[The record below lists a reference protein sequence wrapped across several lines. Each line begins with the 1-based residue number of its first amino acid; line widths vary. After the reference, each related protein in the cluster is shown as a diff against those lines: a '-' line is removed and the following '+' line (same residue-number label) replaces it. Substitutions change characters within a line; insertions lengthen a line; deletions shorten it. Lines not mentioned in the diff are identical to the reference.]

1 MKRSV
6 KKILT
11 THTGS
16 LPRPEGLLALLA
28 AKEAGTLADRTEF
41 DGAVR
46 DAVAEIVRKQV
57 EAGVDVI
64 NDGEMS
70 KVGYSTYVKD
80 RLTGFEGESIS
91 LLGTLAD
98 IKDFPEYGARLFSQT
113 SAAALKMPACNGE
126 IRYRDTHDLEIDL
139 ANLKAATARTKAEEV
154 FMSAASP
161 GVISVFLVNQHYS
174 TRDAYLAALAD
185 AMRTEY
191 EAIYNA
197 GLLLQL
203 DCPDLAMNRH
213 IQFADLKTSEFRK
226 QAAGQVEALNHALA
240 NIPAEAARLHLCW
253 GNYEGPHHRD
263 IAMKDIIDVV
273 LKAKPVG
280 ISFEASNPRHEHE
293 WKIWKDIKLP
303 AGKVLI
309 PGVLDSS
316 TNFIEH
322 PELVAQRITN
332 FASVVG
338 RENVIAGSDCGFSTF
353 AGMAVVDPKITWAK
367 LKTMAEGA
375 RIASRELW
383 KKVTRPVAAK
393 KAPPRRIA
401 KSAKSKARG
410 RR

>member
-6 KKILT
+6 KRILT

-16 LPRPEGLLALLA
+16 LPRPEGLLALLN
-28 AKEAGTLADRTEF
+28 AKEAGTLADRAEF
-41 DGAVR
+41 DSAVR
-46 DAVAEIVRKQV
+46 DAVAETVRKQI

-64 NDGEMS
+64 NDGEMG

-80 RLTGFEGESIS
+80 RLSGFEGESNA
-91 LLGTLAD
+91 LTGMLAD
-98 IKDFPEYGARLFSQT
+98 VRDYPEYAARLFSQT
-113 SAAALKMPACNGE
+113 PVALMKMPACNGD
-126 IRYRDTHDLEIDL
+126 IRYRDEHDLELDI

-161 GVISVFLVNQHYS
+161 GVISVFLVNQHYK
-174 TRDAYLAALAD
+174 TRDAYLGALAD

-191 EAIYNA
+191 EAIHRA
-197 GLLLQL
+197 GLLLQV

-226 QAAGQVEALNHALA
+226 QAAAQIEALNHALA
-240 NIPAEAARLHLCW
+240 NVPAEAVRLHLCW

-263 IAMKDIIDVV
+263 IAMKDIIDIV
-273 LKAKPVG
+273 LKAKVSG

-293 WKIWKDIKLP
+293 WKVWQDVKLP
-303 AGKVLI
+303 EGKVLI

-353 AGMAVVDPKITWAK
+353 AGFTVVDPKITWAK
-367 LKTMAEGA
+367 LKAMAEGA

-383 KKVTRPVAAK
+383 KQTTRPAVTRKSAPKKAAK
-393 KAPPRRIA
+393 AKA
-401 KSAKSKARG
+401 G
-410 RR
+410 RKR